1 VVLDFL
7 SEAYSRVLIGRLGP
21 PPDVEKAT
29 ADVDPAELPLV
40 LLLTPD
46 ARVLYRGTWKGKG
59 DVVTGLTA
67 SLDESFG
74 GRAAPATAGGQPA
87 DDPV

>member
-1 VVLDFL
+1 M
-7 SEAYSRVLIGRLGP
+7 
-21 PPDVEKAT
+21 
-29 ADVDPAELPLV
+29 PLV

-46 ARVLYRGTWKGKG
+46 ARVLYRGTWKAKG

-74 GRAAPATAGGQPA
+74 GRAAPATAGSQPA